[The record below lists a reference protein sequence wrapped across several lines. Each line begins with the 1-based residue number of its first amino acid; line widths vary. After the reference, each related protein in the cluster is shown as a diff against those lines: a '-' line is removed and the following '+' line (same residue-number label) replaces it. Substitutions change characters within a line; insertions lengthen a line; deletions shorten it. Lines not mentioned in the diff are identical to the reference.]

1 MKPNF
6 VLRLVGVVL
15 MCVGLTN
22 LSPAAGVV
30 RADETKTIAPQ
41 VVLAET
47 YNAVTRI
54 YFHNIAVHKGS
65 HKPGLVERRFR
76 ADVKYWLMDAK
87 YYDRGQLSIGNP
99 PLVDLVRKLGSKDL
113 PETEPTTL
121 SAMAYEIARGV
132 LEQYP
137 IIQRIEIHLIH
148 FSRGLE
154 TKDES
159 EDNHVVNLVLQR

>member
-87 YYDRGQLSIGNP
+87 Y
-99 PLVDLVRKLGSKDL
+99 
-113 PETEPTTL
+113 
-121 SAMAYEIARGV
+121 
-132 LEQYP
+132 
-137 IIQRIEIHLIH
+137 
-148 FSRGLE
+148 
-154 TKDES
+154 
-159 EDNHVVNLVLQR
+159 